1 VAMARLRD
9 AVRQSPALAAR
20 GSEYVQRRLRVQVQ
34 ITYPHDPSYAGDMLM
49 RDHRKL
55 AFCDVS
61 ENDPSAGCGVFTGEG
76 VGEHYAGPYWED
88 RSLLVRGAGLVR
100 LKSAARGLLL
110 SQGFREDEI
119 PLCLRAQAH
128 GERHAST
135 LDSLSQD
142 GWSDDLLVTM
152 NETGW
157 GPKQSTVLKAI
168 LYNLMPRGALMIAP
182 DSLWTSDFWA
192 GMFVSAALRGCRVY
206 VIAPAGEHAPS
217 NALPTLGLM
226 QETLSALFRAR
237 ERLAPALARVEGEL
251 HVGLYT
257 RESDVSDMRAYLKS
271 LLESPRN
278 TSLFSPDLQLHPDVL
293 LALQA
298 EYDTLQSAYAGPAH
312 PLPIDGEGKPQIH
325 MKAQF
330 YASKE
335 ALRILARPEWGPIL
349 ARYLAVRRRQTA
361 SPENGFEDLSP
372 SLFVDGGGSAGVPG
386 RVFAAYHDSVR
397 AATPADADKVFYL
410 ATVGSHNQDRR
421 SMMLDGEALVAVSG
435 PGALLTAIDF
445 ASLLQTAT
453 WPATSE
459 ELNARYPKSG
469 NLLKKL
475 RRWIRNLI

>member
-1 VAMARLRD
+1 MARLRD
-9 AVRQSPALAAR
+9 AVRQSSALAAR
-20 GSEYVQRRLRVQVQ
+20 GNEYVQRRLRVQVQ

-61 ENDPSAGCGVFTGEG
+61 ESDPSAGCGVFTGEG

-100 LKSAARGLLL
+100 LKSAARVLLL

-128 GERHAST
+128 GEHHAST
-135 LDSLSQD
+135 LDSLSGD
-142 GWSDDLLVTM
+142 GWGDDLLVTM

-157 GPKQSTVLKAI
+157 GSKQATVLKAI
-168 LYNLMPRGALMIAP
+168 LYNLMPRGAIMIAP

-226 QETLSALFRAR
+226 HETLRAMFRAQ
-237 ERLAPALARVEGEL
+237 ERLAPSLARVEGEL

-257 RESDVSDMRAYLKS
+257 RESDVSDMRALLKS
-271 LLESPRN
+271 VLAAPRDS
-278 TSLFSPDLQLHPDVL
+278 SLFASDLRLHPDVL

-298 EYDTLQSAYAGPAH
+298 EYDTLQSTYPGPAH
-312 PLPIDGEGKPQIH
+312 PLPSDGEGKPAIH

-330 YASKE
+330 FASKE
-335 ALRILARPEWGPIL
+335 ALSLLSRPEWGPVL

-361 SPENGFEDLSP
+361 SPESGLEDLSP
-372 SLFVDGGGSAGVPG
+372 ALFEDPAGVRPH
-386 RVFAAYHDSVR
+386 VFAAVRDSMP
-397 AATPADADKVFYL
+397 TPADADRVFYL

-421 SMMLDGEALVAVSG
+421 SMLFDGEALVAVSG
-435 PGALLTAIDF
+435 PGALLAAIDF
-445 ASLLQTAT
+445 ASLLQIAT
-453 WPATSE
+453 WPASAE
-459 ELNARYPKSG
+459 ALDARFPKSRG
-469 NLLKKL
+469 LIKALA
-475 RRWIRNLI
+475 RWIRNLI